1 MTRVANPA
9 TVYRRTLL
17 LRRLLPNYGGD
28 NGPPLLHVAGHD
40 TLIAH
45 APSVLDAVAAACS

>member
-9 TVYRRTLL
+9 TVCRYILL
-17 LRRLLPNYGGD
+17 LRRLLFNYGGD
-28 NGPPLLHVAGHD
+28 NGPPLLYVSGHGS
-40 TLIAH
+40 LIAH